1 MMIPEKTAIDDQDLG
16 MDKACE
22 EMALE
27 LSAFFDG
34 ELTPAE
40 QGRIES
46 HLSGCES
53 CNHVLED
60 MGRLRSAFQA
70 LEPPEG
76 SLRKPIFKEILAK
89 LNESP

>member
-1 MMIPEKTAIDDQDLG
+1 MMITETTAVDDQDLG

-27 LSAFFDG
+27 LSAYFDG

-40 QGRIES
+40 HGRIES
-46 HLSGCES
+46 HLNGCES
-53 CNHVLED
+53 CNNALED

-70 LEPPEG
+70 LESPER